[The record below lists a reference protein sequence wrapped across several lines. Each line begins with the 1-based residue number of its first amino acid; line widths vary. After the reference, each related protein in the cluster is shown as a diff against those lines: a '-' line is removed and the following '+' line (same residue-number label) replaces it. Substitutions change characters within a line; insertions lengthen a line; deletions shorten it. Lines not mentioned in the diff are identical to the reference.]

1 MSCSGMTGCRTG
13 ASVGNA
19 ATSAGASAARLRHPA
34 PDEQHCVSPRA
45 GGEHVVDLLR
55 REGVEVWP
63 PSTKTR
69 GDRTRRQTRL
79 APRVCC
85 GEAPAC
91 FTRRRRRPHLGAA
104 RRGAPAPPPAPAA
117 RGGVSSSGRAR
128 GPGSLRSPRPVSA
141 GCPALCP
148 RLRQD
153 SWQVNADDV
162 SSRDRPKPHTLPP
175 PRPSRPP
182 EWLSSPRC
190 HRPAL
195 LSHSVSK

>member
-1 MSCSGMTGCRTG
+1 M
-13 ASVGNA
+13 
-19 ATSAGASAARLRHPA
+19 
-34 PDEQHCVSPRA
+34 
-45 GGEHVVDLLR
+45 VDLLR

-69 GDRTRRQTRL
+69 GDRTRRRTRL

-117 RGGVSSSGRAR
+117 RSGASSSGRVR

-162 SSRDRPKPHTLPP
+162 SSRDRPKPHALPP
-175 PRPSRPP
+175 PRLSRHLNAIARPSFPILCPNELPEVHQNRTFTPRKALPP
-182 EWLSSPRC
+182 HRVPWAIGTASPVSS
-190 HRPAL
+190 H
-195 LSHSVSK
+195 